1 MITIVDYGNTD
12 AAELSEIIKDIN
24 SDIVISVNE
33 FDIMRCEKL
42 ILPHCK
48 DISSSVRN
56 LHILNLF
63 SILRMVKKPLLGI
76 GTGMHLMTKS
86 LKDKE
91 ATCLGC
97 FPVDCES
104 KDQPED
110 GFSEMK
116 RINIIR
122 ESKLLEGIGRE
133 DKFSFES
140 NCFISPNKYTTSTA
154 QLDVEITSSLEKE
167 HFYGVQFNPEHSG
180 EPGLK
185 ILKNFIRMYR
195 TKNISKC
202 NRFVNNCNAV

>member
-1 MITIVDYGNTD
+1 MITIADYGNTD
-12 AAELSEIIKDIN
+12 ATELSEFIKDLN
-24 SDIVISVNE
+24 PDIVISANE

-110 GFSEMK
+110 GISEMK
-116 RINIIR
+116 PIHIIR
-122 ESKLLEGIGRE
+122 ESKLLEGISRE

-140 NCFISPNKYTTSTA
+140 NCFIIPNDHTTSTA
-154 QLDVEITSSLEKE
+154 QIDGEISSSLEKD
-167 HFYGVQFNPEHSG
+167 HLFGVQFNPEHSG

-185 ILKNFIRMYR
+185 ILKNFLQL
-195 TKNISKC
+195 
-202 NRFVNNCNAV
+202 